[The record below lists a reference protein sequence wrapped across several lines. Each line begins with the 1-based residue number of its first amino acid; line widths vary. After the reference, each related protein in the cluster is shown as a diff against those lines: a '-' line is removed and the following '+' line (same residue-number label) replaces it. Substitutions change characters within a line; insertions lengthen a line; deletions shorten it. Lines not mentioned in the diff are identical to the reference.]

1 MSLVICVSSKHNRF
15 SGDDQMKT
23 KLSHFF
29 FVCVVFAFAAME
41 FYFAASSPYPSGKV
55 KEIFAISTS
64 ALAATCRAKNGF
76 GCQART
82 PWANMP

>member
-1 MSLVICVSSKHNRF
+1 MSLVICVSSKYAKA
-15 SGDDQMKT
+15 SGDDQMIT

-55 KEIFAISTS
+55 KEIFAVSSS
-64 ALAATCRAKNGF
+64 ALAPTSRVKNGF

-82 PWANMP
+82 P